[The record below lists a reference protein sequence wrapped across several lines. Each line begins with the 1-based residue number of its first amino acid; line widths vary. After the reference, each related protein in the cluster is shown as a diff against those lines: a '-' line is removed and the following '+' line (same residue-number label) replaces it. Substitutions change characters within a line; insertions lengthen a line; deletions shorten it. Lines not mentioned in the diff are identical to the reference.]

1 MRDITLGSY
10 YRADSFIHRLD
21 ARVKILLMTA
31 LMAAIFTAKGTV
43 SYAAVFV
50 FAVAVMLMTKV
61 PVKLYLKSLRPLLIL
76 VVFTSLLNIFYTPGV
91 ITLFDWWIFHPTF
104 EGLLFSLKMTARIVS
119 LIIVSSAL
127 MYTTTPVA
135 LTDALEWLMKP
146 MKAVRFPV
154 HETAL
159 MMTLALRFIPTLLEE
174 ADKIMCAQKARGADF
189 ESGGLLRRAKA
200 LIPVLVP
207 LLISAFRRAPELA
220 TAMECRCYRGGN
232 GRTKLRVMKAGYRDA
247 LAALIVL
254 ALLGAVI
261 FARVKGFDVPP
272 WSEILGLI

>member
-91 ITLFDWWIFHPTF
+91 ITLFDGWIFHPTF
-104 EGLLFSLKMTARIVS
+104 E
-119 LIIVSSAL
+119 
-127 MYTTTPVA
+127 
-135 LTDALEWLMKP
+135 
-146 MKAVRFPV
+146 
-154 HETAL
+154 
-159 MMTLALRFIPTLLEE
+159 
-174 ADKIMCAQKARGADF
+174 
-189 ESGGLLRRAKA
+189 
-200 LIPVLVP
+200 
-207 LLISAFRRAPELA
+207 
-220 TAMECRCYRGGN
+220 
-232 GRTKLRVMKAGYRDA
+232 
-247 LAALIVL
+247 
-254 ALLGAVI
+254 
-261 FARVKGFDVPP
+261 
-272 WSEILGLI
+272 